1 MWGALIF
8 LLFFLVIDPTTRGAI
23 LSALEQARLRIAI
36 EAPVTDFV
44 LVIVVGSAL
53 ISALIMLYWPRAEEK
68 PRRVQVMHR
77 YRGHAEADL
86 ARLPRTPAFG
96 LHQVLAVAYLVLP
109 IRVRMAC
116 VKLLRHI
123 GFANLKR
130 LPGA

>member
-1 MWGALIF
+1 MGQGAW
-8 LLFFLVIDPTTRGAI
+8 RRI
-23 LSALEQARLRIAI
+23 LSAVEQARLRIAV

-44 LVIVVGSAL
+44 LVIVVGSA
-53 ISALIMLYWPRAEEK
+53 IVSALIMLYWPRAEEK

-77 YRGHAEADL
+77 YQGHAEADL

-96 LHQVLAVAYLVLP
+96 LHQVLAMAYLVLP
-109 IRVRMAC
+109 MRVRMAC
-116 VKLLRHI
+116 GKLLRHT